1 MNKKIA
7 NTMTNPDNNISERI
21 KTLLFDNKVMI
32 VFAFLCF
39 GAFMVSGMQLE
50 AVVAEVFTRIARNG
64 FTVLALL
71 IPVFAGMGLNF
82 GIVIGAIAAQIAIFA
97 VVYWRFTGLGGMML
111 AVLIATPLALLF
123 GYLVGKLFN
132 KMKGAEMI
140 AGLILGYFADGL
152 YQLLFLVLIG
162 GVIPATDPRY
172 IIDGGMGVKNAI
184 DLTGSLKYSID
195 RVKIIDLALGLL
207 ILVVVITGVK
217 LFLHLKKKRQ
227 LERKDLI
234 IFAVVAILYAIT
246 YVPAIEKHLFADRIN
261 LIVALPLFLL
271 FVVIRNLLAIYKN
284 SKKPDP
290 NFNRPRSIFYIALS
304 VLVYILT
311 YVPALESLIM
321 SINLPVLPYV
331 LITGLCAFNNGLL
344 NTRLG
349 QNMRTVGQ
357 SQTVA
362 AASGINVDRTRV
374 IAMMLSTLLACWGQ
388 LIYLQNI
395 GTFSTY
401 GAHLQIG
408 QFAVAALLVGGASV
422 SKATNKQALIGVT
435 LFHLL
440 FIIAPQAGNQLFGDA
455 QIGEYFRVFVSYG
468 VIALSLAM
476 HAWQR
481 KKPLEEITAD

>member
-1 MNKKIA
+1 
-7 NTMTNPDNNISERI
+7 
-21 KTLLFDNKVMI
+21 
-32 VFAFLCF
+32 
-39 GAFMVSGMQLE
+39 
-50 AVVAEVFTRIARNG
+50 
-64 FTVLALL
+64 
-71 IPVFAGMGLNF
+71 
-82 GIVIGAIAAQIAIFA
+82 
-97 VVYWRFTGLGGMML
+97 
-111 AVLIATPLALLF
+111 
-123 GYLVGKLFN
+123 
-132 KMKGAEMI
+132 MKGAEMI

>member
-1 MNKKIA
+1 
-7 NTMTNPDNNISERI
+7 
-21 KTLLFDNKVMI
+21 MI

-246 YVPAIEKHLFADRIN
+246 YIPAIEKHLFADRIN

-349 QNMRTVGQ
+349 QNIRTVGQ

>member
-1 MNKKIA
+1 V
-7 NTMTNPDNNISERI
+7 
-21 KTLLFDNKVMI
+21 LL
-32 VFAFLCF
+32 
-39 GAFMVSGMQLE
+39 
-50 AVVAEVFTRIARNG
+50 
-64 FTVLALL
+64 
-71 IPVFAGMGLNF
+71 
-82 GIVIGAIAAQIAIFA
+82 
-97 VVYWRFTGLGGMML
+97 
-111 AVLIATPLALLF
+111 ATPMALLF

-140 AGLILGYFADGL
+140 AGLIMGYFADGL

-195 RVKIIDLALGLL
+195 RVRIIDLALGLL
-207 ILVVVITGVK
+207 ILVAVITVVK
-217 LFLHLKKKRQ
+217 LILHLQKR
-227 LERKDLI
+227 RRIKTKDLI
-234 IFAVVAILYAIT
+234 IFAIAVIFYALT

-261 LIVALPLFLL
+261 LVVALPLFLL
-271 FVVIRNLLAIYKN
+271 FVIARNVLAIYKN
-284 SKKPDP
+284 SKKPEP
-290 NFNRPRSIFYIALS
+290 NFNRSRNIFFIALS
-304 VLVYILT
+304 IVAYILS
-311 YVPALESLIM
+311 YVPSLESLVM
-321 SINLPVLPYV
+321 SIDLPVLPYV

-374 IAMMLSTLLACWGQ
+374 IAMMLSTVLACWGQ

-455 QIGEYFRVFVSYG
+455 QVGEYFRVFVSYG

-481 KKPLEEITAD
+481 KKPLEEISAD